1 MTTVQDALCA
11 DLDDGFRRLVE
22 SMRDRVFAFALSLT
36 NSRHDADDVAQD
48 TFVRAYRALK
58 AYAPARIRE
67 LKPKPWLA
75 KIALNVWRNRLR
87 SRHMEAELDD
97 QWNADPDEAP
107 DIRAERNEG
116 AARVRALL
124 QTLPERYRVA
134 MVMRYAYDLP
144 YAQAANALGM
154 PVGTLKANVHRGTR
168 MLRDAWYADA
178 HARATRTTPGDQKRR
193 HS

>member
-1 MTTVQDALCA
+1 MKTVQDALCA

-22 SMRDRVFAFALSLT
+22 STRDRVFAFALSLT
-36 NSRHDADDVAQD
+36 NSPHDADDVAQD

-58 AYAPARIRE
+58 SYAPARIRA

-87 SRHMEAELDD
+87 SRRTETELDE
-97 QWNADPDEAP
+97 QSRADPDEAP
-107 DIRAERNEG
+107 DALAERNEG
-116 AARVRALL
+116 AERIRSLL
-124 QTLPERYRVA
+124 QELPERFRVA

-144 YAQAANALGM
+144 YAEAAKALGM

-168 MLRDAWYADA
+168 LLRDLWYATA
-178 HARATRTTPGDQKRR
+178 NEHRRPRPGGEQR
-193 HS
+193 